1 MVVSHLE
8 RTRSRKQL
16 LQVLCLIFH
25 TYLEYVIQT
34 VEQREKRC
42 QQDKTTL
49 DQILITS
56 VFKST
61 EYYVHKKSSG
71 VCLEHDAKL
80 DLVTSTEDR
89 QSRQSMSRCLV
100 IAQGAPY
107 VWPLLG
113 LLRLLLRNPSSRDR
127 LRLSANGKG
136 FPVREFRKDSMLTFC
151 FSHHLFFLAIG
162 VVQ

>member
-1 MVVSHLE
+1 MSSKLWSRE
-8 RTRSRKQL
+8 RRGANKNT
-16 LQVLCLIFH
+16 FY
-25 TYLEYVIQT
+25 TYF
-34 VEQREKRC
+34 
-42 QQDKTTL
+42 DTTL
-49 DQILITS
+49 TLLLTLLKTKFWKHLDLNPL
-56 VFKST
+56 ST
-61 EYYVHKKSSG
+61 MSTI
-71 VCLEHDAKL
+71 CLLVSASNMMQL